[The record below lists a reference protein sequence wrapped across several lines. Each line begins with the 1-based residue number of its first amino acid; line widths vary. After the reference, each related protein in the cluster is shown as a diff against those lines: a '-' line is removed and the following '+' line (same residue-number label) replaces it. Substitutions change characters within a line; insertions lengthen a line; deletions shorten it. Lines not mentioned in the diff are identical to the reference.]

1 LSQGIGPTPN
11 GFFFFSSKNARWDK
25 APTPNPEKTRTEDRI
40 RFPANKFPT
49 TASPRVEDRI
59 RESMVFV
66 FIPYSRYL
74 KIYMPFLYK

>member
-1 LSQGIGPTPN
+1 M
-11 GFFFFSSKNARWDK
+11 
-25 APTPNPEKTRTEDRI
+25 

-49 TASPRVEDRI
+49 TASPRVEHKI
-59 RESMVFV
+59 RESMVFA